1 MLVRLSAF
9 LFLVTVAVGFLQRIA
24 PKDKTASL
32 APVSILKAYQGSD
45 GIGDI
50 FQKKQ
55 DLWKQAK
62 ETPVMPNRFITEKTE
77 EMDGGKLST
86 LDASNYGICALLAQ
100 EHLWLNNLEEACEK
114 AKEAMEAA
122 TAHTKGQDNVYQAY
136 AEGILGEVQFAEGN
150 YREAAL
156 HFHNALGNYER
167 HERTSTGPESVM
179 LVAATQ
185 LVSWMSLAKNES
197 SLEAQIF
204 ARTAL
209 SMTERLLGP
218 K

>member
-1 MLVRLSAF
+1 MEN
-9 LFLVTVAVGFLQRIA
+9 
-24 PKDKTASL
+24 
-32 APVSILKAYQGSD
+32 YQ
-45 GIGDI
+45 
-50 FQKKQ
+50 
-55 DLWKQAK
+55 
-62 ETPVMPNRFITEKTE
+62 
-77 EMDGGKLST
+77 LST
-86 LDASNYGICALLAQ
+86 HRTMASVVCSDRFPCIQFIFRAFDENLALLAQ
-100 EHLWLNNLEEACEK
+100 EHLWLNNLEEAGEK

-150 YREAAL
+150 YKEAAL

-197 SLEAQIF
+197 SIEAQIF

-209 SMTERLLGP
+209 AMTERLLGP